1 MTLLALLISTDDSA
15 TDILSR
21 VLPASG
27 IAVERFS
34 DLASA
39 MARLQ
44 QQRFDALVLDYESPQ
59 AAAEIFQEGRR
70 LNSGTAPVTVALVAE
85 RVQARDILSG
95 GAHFVLYKPLSEES
109 ARAGLRAVSALLNR
123 ERRRAYRVAV
133 QVPVELNLPDTRK
146 AEGILL
152 DLSET
157 GMDVLT
163 AEPQVPGALIHFR
176 FELPS

>member
-34 DLASA
+34 DLATA

-59 AAAEIFQEGRR
+59 AAAEIFEEGRR
-70 LNSGTAPVTVALVAE
+70 LNSGSAPVTVALVAE

-95 GAHFVLYKPLSEES
+95 GAHFVLYKPLSDDT
-109 ARAGLRAVSALLNR
+109 ARVGLRAAIALLNS
-123 ERRRAYRVAV
+123 ERRTAYRVPV
-133 QVPVELNLPDTRK
+133 Q
-146 AEGILL
+146 G
-152 DLSET
+152 
-157 GMDVLT
+157 
-163 AEPQVPGALIHFR
+163 PG
-176 FELPS
+176 E